1 MRYLLIAVGLLLAGI
16 GEVPAIEAGA
26 PLLIAQDAARG
37 CCVLRGEKTQC
48 AYTSRAYCERK
59 GRQSGSP
66 FDFNQGKSCR
76 TLADCR

>member
-1 MRYLLIAVGLLLAGI
+1 MRYLLIAVGFVLAGT
-16 GEVPAIEAGA
+16 GELPAIETGD

-59 GRQSGSP
+59 ASQSGSR
-66 FDFNQGKSCR
+66 FDFTKGKSCR
-76 TLADCR
+76 DVAACR